1 MHPEFARR
9 LADQRRAELLAA
21 RRGSRSREGGSW
33 PGAAGRWLGRA
44 WPRRRFAGAARV
56 PQPAPPTGVFL
67 DGTEAYGFRIY
78 LTPAEARRLARDCSR
93 LAGRYAD
100 RVDDPRRRPAGAM
113 PVEVVVLSRR
123 LPEPAGAGRGLPGPG
138 SC

>member
-9 LADQRRAELLAA
+9 LADQRQAELLRSAGGRPRVSGPWRETA
-21 RRGSRSREGGSW
+21 R
-33 PGAAGRWLGRA
+33 RWLGHAGRA
-44 WPRRRFAGAARV
+44 AGKVPRPRMLR
-56 PQPAPPTGVFL
+56 PAPPSGVFL
-67 DGTEAYGFRIY
+67 SGTEACGFRIY

-100 RVDDPRRRPAGAM
+100 RMGNPGRRPAGAV

-138 SC
+138 GS

>member
-1 MHPEFARR
+1 M
-9 LADQRRAELLAA
+9 
-21 RRGSRSREGGSW
+21 
-33 PGAAGRWLGRA
+33 
-44 WPRRRFAGAARV
+44 
-56 PQPAPPTGVFL
+56 PQPASPTGVFL

-100 RVDDPRRRPAGAM
+100 RLDDPRRRPADAV

-123 LPEPAGAGRGLPGPG
+123 LPEPAGAGRGLPGAG

>member
-9 LADQRRAELLAA
+9 LADDHQADLARAAA
-21 RRGSRSREGGSW
+21 RGR
-33 PGAAGRWLGRA
+33 AAARPWQAAALRWLRLPGRPHLSGGA
-44 WPRRRFAGAARV
+44 AARV
-56 PQPAPPTGVFL
+56 PQPGAPAGVFL
-67 DGTEAYGFRIY
+67 SGTEAYGFRVY

-100 RVDDPRRRPAGAM
+100 RLDDPGRRPAGAV

-123 LPEPAGAGRGLPGPG
+123 LPELAGAGRGLPGPG
-138 SC
+138 GC